1 MNRVINVD
9 NRGEL
14 IVPDDPQPAWYQVL
28 DEERTASRQSL
39 RKPII
44 AGVAV
49 ILLGFG
55 GFFSWAFTAE
65 LDSAAVASGSVI
77 VDSRKKVVN
86 HFEGGILRQLLV
98 EEGERVRQGQV
109 LMLLDGTRSESELE
123 QLRGER
129 YGLWAKLARL
139 RAEQSGRDEIDFP
152 QQLLDA
158 DQDYVDDILLD
169 EKRLF
174 GKRNEVYNAKRD
186 AQAKQ
191 IEQFEAEARAL
202 DSQINARTRQEK
214 LVAEQLNGIRM
225 LAKKGYATRTQ
236 LVEIENSW
244 SDLVGDMGEFK
255 AQRAAAEQQM
265 AEGEIN
271 LASIEMEWQSDI
283 ATQIQEA
290 QLALN
295 DVSQRIRA
303 SEDVLNRL
311 EVKAPQAGT
320 VANIQVR
327 TPGGVISP
335 AEPIMDII
343 PEDEPLLIE
352 AMINRQD
359 IDSVHVG
366 SKAQIKLTAY
376 SQRRLAPLPGEV
388 RYVAADQTVD
398 EQRDSSYYIVRAA
411 IDPDALAERDDIE
424 IRPGMPADILILK
437 SPRKAIDYLVDPI
450 TESMDKAF
458 RED

>member
-98 EEGERVRQGQV
+98 EEGERVKQGQV
-109 LMLLDGTRSESELE
+109 LMLLDGTRSESELG

>member
-9 NRGEL
+9 NRGEVM
-14 IVPDDPQPAWYQVL
+14 IPEDPQPAWYQVL

-39 RKPII
+39 RKPIMAGIIVI
-44 AGVAV
+44 AV
-49 ILLGFG
+49 GFG

-86 HFEGGILRQLLV
+86 HFEGGILKKLLV
-98 EEGERVRQGQV
+98 EEGDRVKAGQT
-109 LMLLDGTRSESELE
+109 LMLLDGTRSESELG

-129 YGLWAKLARL
+129 YGLIAKLARL
-139 RAEQSGRDEIDFP
+139 RAEQSGRGEIDFP
-152 QQLLDA
+152 EKILNA
-158 DQDYVDDILLD
+158 EQDYVADILLD

-174 GKRNEVYNAKRD
+174 GKRNEVYDAKRN

-191 IEQFEAEARAL
+191 IEQFDAEARAL
-202 DSQINARTRQEK
+202 ESQINARTRQEK
-214 LVAEQLNGIRM
+214 LVAEQLKGIRQ
-225 LAKKGYATRTQ
+225 LAEKGFATRTQ
-236 LVEIENSW
+236 LVEIENNW

-255 AQRAAAEQQM
+255 AQKAAAEQQK
-265 AEGEIN
+265 AEAEIN

-283 ATQIQEA
+283 ATEIQEA

-295 DVSQRIRA
+295 DVTQRIRA
-303 SEDVLNRL
+303 SEDVLNRR
-311 EVKAPQAGT
+311 EVKAPQDGI
-320 VANIQVR
+320 VANIQIR

-343 PEDEPLLIE
+343 PENEPLLIE

-376 SQRRLAPLPGEV
+376 SQRRLAPLDGEV

-398 EQRDSSYYIVRAA
+398 EKRDSSYYIVRAA
-411 IDPDALAERDDIE
+411 INPDALAKRDDIE

-437 SPRKAIDYLVDPI
+437 SPRRAIDYLIDPI
-450 TESMDKAF
+450 TESMSRAF

>member
-9 NRGEL
+9 NRGEVM
-14 IVPDDPQPAWYQVL
+14 IPEDPQPAWYQVL

-39 RKPII
+39 RKPIMAGIIVI
-44 AGVAV
+44 AV
-49 ILLGFG
+49 GFG

-65 LDSAAVASGSVI
+65 LDSAAVASGSII

-86 HFEGGILRQLLV
+86 HFEGGILKKLLV
-98 EEGERVRQGQV
+98 EEGDRVKAGQT
-109 LMLLDGTRSESELE
+109 LMLLDGTRSESELG

-129 YGLWAKLARL
+129 YGLIAKLARL
-139 RAEQSGRDEIDFP
+139 RAEQSGRSEIDFP
-152 QQLLDA
+152 KQILNA
-158 DQDYVDDILLD
+158 EQDYVADILLD

-174 GKRNEVYNAKRD
+174 GKRNEVYDAKRN

-191 IEQFEAEARAL
+191 IEQFDAEARAL
-202 DSQINARTRQEK
+202 ESQINARTRQEK
-214 LVAEQLNGIRM
+214 LVAEQLKGIRQ
-225 LAKKGYATRTQ
+225 LAEKGFATRTQ
-236 LVEIENSW
+236 LVEIENNW

-255 AQRAAAEQQM
+255 AQKAAAEQQK
-265 AEGEIN
+265 AEAEIN

-283 ATQIQEA
+283 ATEIQEA

-295 DVSQRIRA
+295 DVTQRIRA
-303 SEDVLNRL
+303 SEDVLNRR
-311 EVKAPQAGT
+311 EVKAPQDGI
-320 VANIQVR
+320 VANIQIR

-343 PEDEPLLIE
+343 PENEPLLIE

-376 SQRRLAPLPGEV
+376 SQRRLAPLDGEV

-398 EQRDSSYYIVRAA
+398 EKRDSSYYIVRAA
-411 IDPDALAERDDIE
+411 INPDALAKRDDIE

-437 SPRKAIDYLVDPI
+437 SPRRAIDYLIDPI
-450 TESMDKAF
+450 TESMSRAF

>member
-9 NRGEL
+9 NRGEVM
-14 IVPDDPQPAWYQVL
+14 IPEDPQPAWYQVL

-39 RKPII
+39 RKPIMAGIIVI
-44 AGVAV
+44 AV
-49 ILLGFG
+49 GFG

-86 HFEGGILRQLLV
+86 HFEGGILKKLLV
-98 EEGERVRQGQV
+98 EEGDRVKAGQT
-109 LMLLDGTRSESELE
+109 LMLLDGTRSESELG

-129 YGLWAKLARL
+129 YGLIAKLARL
-139 RAEQSGRDEIDFP
+139 RAEQSGRGEIDFP
-152 QQLLDA
+152 EQILNA
-158 DQDYVDDILLD
+158 EQDYVADILLD

-174 GKRNEVYNAKRD
+174 GKRNEVYDAKRN

-191 IEQFEAEARAL
+191 IEQFDAEARAL
-202 DSQINARTRQEK
+202 ESQINARTRQEK
-214 LVAEQLNGIRM
+214 LVAEQLKGIRQ
-225 LAKKGYATRTQ
+225 LAEKGFATRTQ
-236 LVEIENSW
+236 LVEIENNW

-255 AQRAAAEQQM
+255 AQKAAAEQQK
-265 AEGEIN
+265 AEAEIN

-283 ATQIQEA
+283 ATEIQEA

-295 DVSQRIRA
+295 DVTQRIRA
-303 SEDVLNRL
+303 SEDVLNRR
-311 EVKAPQAGT
+311 EVKAPQDGV
-320 VANIQVR
+320 VANIQIR

-343 PEDEPLLIE
+343 PENEPLLIE

-376 SQRRLAPLPGEV
+376 SQRRLAPLDGEV

-398 EQRDSSYYIVRAA
+398 EKRDSSYYIIRAA
-411 IDPDALAERDDIE
+411 INPDALAERDDIE
-424 IRPGMPADILILK
+424 IRPGMPADILVLK
-437 SPRKAIDYLVDPI
+437 SPRRAIDYLIDPI
-450 TESMDKAF
+450 TESMSRAF

>member
-9 NRGEL
+9 DRGEVM
-14 IVPDDPQPAWYQVL
+14 IPEDPQPAWYQVL

-39 RKPII
+39 RKPIMAGIIVI
-44 AGVAV
+44 AV
-49 ILLGFG
+49 GFG

-86 HFEGGILRQLLV
+86 HFEGGILKKLLV
-98 EEGERVRQGQV
+98 EEGQRVKQGQV
-109 LMLLDGTRSESELE
+109 LMLLDGTRSESELG

-129 YGLWAKLARL
+129 YGLLAKLARL
-139 RAEQSGRDEIDFP
+139 RAEQEGRDQINFP
-152 QQLLDA
+152 QQLMDA
-158 DQDYVDDILLD
+158 KQEYVDDILQD

-174 GKRNEVYNAKRD
+174 GKRNEVYEAKRN

-191 IEQFEAEARAL
+191 IEQFDAEARAL

-214 LVAEQLNGIRM
+214 LVAEQLQGIRQ
-225 LAKKGYATRTQ
+225 LAEKGFATRTQ
-236 LVEIENSW
+236 LVEIENNW

-255 AQRAAAEQQM
+255 AQKAAAEQQK
-265 AEGEIN
+265 AEAEIN

-283 ATQIQEA
+283 ATEIQEA

-295 DVSQRIRA
+295 DVSQRLRA

-376 SQRRLAPLPGEV
+376 SQRRLAPLDGEV
-388 RYVAADQTVD
+388 KYVAADQTVD

-411 IDPDALAERDDIE
+411 IDPGALAERDDIE

-450 TESMDKAF
+450 TESMSKAF

>member
-1 MNRVINVD
+1 MAGIIVI
-9 NRGEL
+9 
-14 IVPDDPQPAWYQVL
+14 
-28 DEERTASRQSL
+28 
-39 RKPII
+39 
-44 AGVAV
+44 AV
-49 ILLGFG
+49 GFG

-86 HFEGGILRQLLV
+86 HFEGGILKKLLV
-98 EEGERVRQGQV
+98 EEGDRVKAGQT
-109 LMLLDGTRSESELE
+109 LMLLDGTRSESELG

-129 YGLWAKLARL
+129 YGLIAKLARL
-139 RAEQSGRDEIDFP
+139 RAEQSGRGEIDFP
-152 QQLLDA
+152 QQILNA
-158 DQDYVDDILLD
+158 EQDYVADILLD

-174 GKRNEVYNAKRD
+174 GKRNEVYDAKRN

-191 IEQFEAEARAL
+191 IEQFDAEARAL
-202 DSQINARTRQEK
+202 ESQINARTRQEK
-214 LVAEQLNGIRM
+214 LVAEQLKGIRQ
-225 LAKKGYATRTQ
+225 LAEKGFATRTQ
-236 LVEIENSW
+236 LVEIENNW

-255 AQRAAAEQQM
+255 AQKAAAEQQK
-265 AEGEIN
+265 AEAEIN

-283 ATQIQEA
+283 ATEIQEA

-295 DVSQRIRA
+295 DVTQRIRA
-303 SEDVLNRL
+303 SEDVLNRR
-311 EVKAPQAGT
+311 EVKAPQDGI
-320 VANIQVR
+320 VANIQIR

-343 PEDEPLLIE
+343 PENEPLLIE

-376 SQRRLAPLPGEV
+376 SQRRLAPLDGEV

-398 EQRDSSYYIVRAA
+398 EKRDSSYYIVRAA
-411 IDPDALAERDDIE
+411 INPDALAKRDDIE

-437 SPRKAIDYLVDPI
+437 SPRRAIDYLIDPI
-450 TESMDKAF
+450 TESMSRAF

>member
-9 NRGEL
+9 NRGEVM
-14 IVPDDPQPAWYQVL
+14 IPEDPQPAWYQVL

-39 RKPII
+39 RKPIMAGIIVI
-44 AGVAV
+44 AV
-49 ILLGFG
+49 GFG

-86 HFEGGILRQLLV
+86 HFEGGILKKLLV
-98 EEGERVRQGQV
+98 EEGDRVKAGQT
-109 LMLLDGTRSESELE
+109 LMLLDGTRSESELG

-129 YGLWAKLARL
+129 YGLIAKLARL
-139 RAEQSGRDEIDFP
+139 RAEQSGRGEIDFP
-152 QQLLDA
+152 EQILNA
-158 DQDYVDDILLD
+158 EQDYVADILLD

-174 GKRNEVYNAKRD
+174 GKRNEVYDAKRN

-191 IEQFEAEARAL
+191 IEQFDAEARAL
-202 DSQINARTRQEK
+202 ESQINARTRQEK
-214 LVAEQLNGIRM
+214 LVAEQLKGIRQ
-225 LAKKGYATRTQ
+225 LAEKGFATRTQ
-236 LVEIENSW
+236 LVEIENNW

-255 AQRAAAEQQM
+255 AQKAAAEQQK
-265 AEGEIN
+265 AEAEIN

-283 ATQIQEA
+283 ATEIQEA

-295 DVSQRIRA
+295 DVTQRIRA
-303 SEDVLNRL
+303 SEDVLNRR
-311 EVKAPQAGT
+311 EVKAPQDGI
-320 VANIQVR
+320 VANIQIR

-343 PEDEPLLIE
+343 PENEPLLIE

-376 SQRRLAPLPGEV
+376 SQRRLEPLDGEV

-398 EQRDSSYYIVRAA
+398 EKRDSSYYIVRAA
-411 IDPDALAERDDIE
+411 INPDALAKRDDIE

-437 SPRKAIDYLVDPI
+437 SPRRAIDYLIDPI
-450 TESMDKAF
+450 TESMSRAF

>member
-9 NRGEL
+9 DRGEVM
-14 IVPDDPQPAWYQVL
+14 VPEDPQPAWYQVL

-39 RKPII
+39 RKPIMAGIIVI
-44 AGVAV
+44 AV
-49 ILLGFG
+49 GFG

-86 HFEGGILRQLLV
+86 HFEGGILKKLLV
-98 EEGERVRQGQV
+98 EEGERVREGQV
-109 LMLLDGTRSESELE
+109 LMLLDGTRSESELG
-123 QLRGER
+123 QLQGER
-129 YGLWAKLARL
+129 YGLRAKLARL
-139 RAEQSGRDEIDFP
+139 RAEQKAEAKIEFP
-152 QQLLDA
+152 PQLLSSN
-158 DQDYVDDILLD
+158 QDYVANILDD
-169 EKRLF
+169 EKLLF
-174 GKRNEVYNAKRD
+174 NKRNEVYDAKRD

-202 DSQINARTRQEK
+202 DSQIKARTRQEE

-225 LAKKGYATRTQ
+225 LAEKGFATRTQ

-244 SDLVGDMGEFK
+244 SDIVGDMGEFK
-255 AQRAAAEQQM
+255 AQKAAAEQQM
-265 AEGEIN
+265 AEAEIN

-283 ATQIQEA
+283 ATEIQEA

-295 DVSQRIRA
+295 DVNQRIRA

-311 EVKAPQAGT
+311 EVKAPQAGI
-320 VANIQVR
+320 VGNIQVR
-327 TPGGVISP
+327 TQGGVISP

-376 SQRRLAPLPGEV
+376 SQRRLAPLDGEV
-388 RYVAADQTVD
+388 KYVAADQTVD

-411 IDPDALAERDDIE
+411 IDPGELAERDDIE

-450 TESMDKAF
+450 TESMSKAF

>member
-9 NRGEL
+9 NRGEVM
-14 IVPDDPQPAWYQVL
+14 IPEDPQPAWYQVL

-39 RKPII
+39 RKPIMAGIIVI
-44 AGVAV
+44 AV
-49 ILLGFG
+49 GFG

-65 LDSAAVASGSVI
+65 LDSAAVASGSII

-86 HFEGGILRQLLV
+86 HFEGGILKKLLV
-98 EEGERVRQGQV
+98 EEGDRVKAGQT
-109 LMLLDGTRSESELE
+109 LMLLDGTRSESELG

-129 YGLWAKLARL
+129 YGLIAKLARL
-139 RAEQSGRDEIDFP
+139 RAEQSGRGEIDFP
-152 QQLLDA
+152 QQILNA
-158 DQDYVDDILLD
+158 EQDYVADILLD

-174 GKRNEVYNAKRD
+174 GKRNEVYDAKRN

-191 IEQFEAEARAL
+191 IEQFDAEARAL
-202 DSQINARTRQEK
+202 ESQINARTRQEK
-214 LVAEQLNGIRM
+214 LVAEQLKGIRQ
-225 LAKKGYATRTQ
+225 LAEKGFATRTQ
-236 LVEIENSW
+236 LVEIENNW

-255 AQRAAAEQQM
+255 AQKAAAEQQK
-265 AEGEIN
+265 AEAEIN

-283 ATQIQEA
+283 ATEIQEA

-295 DVSQRIRA
+295 DVTQRIRA
-303 SEDVLNRL
+303 SEDVLNRR
-311 EVKAPQAGT
+311 EVKAPQDGI
-320 VANIQVR
+320 VANIQIR

-343 PEDEPLLIE
+343 PENEPLLIE

-376 SQRRLAPLPGEV
+376 SQRRLAPLDGEV

-398 EQRDSSYYIVRAA
+398 EKRDSSYYIVRAA
-411 IDPDALAERDDIE
+411 INPDALAKRDDIE

-437 SPRKAIDYLVDPI
+437 SPRRAIDYLIDPI
-450 TESMDKAF
+450 TESMSRAF

>member
-9 NRGEL
+9 NRGEVM
-14 IVPDDPQPAWYQVL
+14 IPEDPQPAWYQVL

-39 RKPII
+39 RKPIMAGIIVI
-44 AGVAV
+44 AV
-49 ILLGFG
+49 GFG

-86 HFEGGILRQLLV
+86 HFEGGILKKLLV
-98 EEGERVRQGQV
+98 EEGDRVKAGQT
-109 LMLLDGTRSESELE
+109 LMLLDGTRSESELG

-129 YGLWAKLARL
+129 YGLIAKLARL
-139 RAEQSGRDEIDFP
+139 RAEQSGRGEIDFP
-152 QQLLDA
+152 EQILNA
-158 DQDYVDDILLD
+158 EQDYVADILLD

-174 GKRNEVYNAKRD
+174 GKRNEVYDAKRN

-191 IEQFEAEARAL
+191 IEQFDAEARAL
-202 DSQINARTRQEK
+202 ESQINARTRQEK
-214 LVAEQLNGIRM
+214 LVAEQLKGIRQ
-225 LAKKGYATRTQ
+225 LAEKGFATRTQ
-236 LVEIENSW
+236 LVEIENNW

-255 AQRAAAEQQM
+255 AQKAAAEQQK
-265 AEGEIN
+265 AEAEIN

-283 ATQIQEA
+283 ATEIQEA

-295 DVSQRIRA
+295 DVTQRIRA
-303 SEDVLNRL
+303 SEDVLNRR
-311 EVKAPQAGT
+311 EVKAPQDGI
-320 VANIQVR
+320 VANIQIR

-343 PEDEPLLIE
+343 PENEPLLIE

-376 SQRRLAPLPGEV
+376 SQRRVAPLDGEV

-398 EQRDSSYYIVRAA
+398 EKRDSSYYIVRAA
-411 IDPDALAERDDIE
+411 INPDALAKRDDIE

-437 SPRKAIDYLVDPI
+437 SPRRAIDYLIDPI
-450 TESMDKAF
+450 TESMSRAF

>member
-9 NRGEL
+9 NRGEVM
-14 IVPDDPQPAWYQVL
+14 IPEDPQPAWYQVL

-44 AGVAV
+44 AGIIVIAV
-49 ILLGFG
+49 GFG

-86 HFEGGILRQLLV
+86 HFEGGILKKLLV
-98 EEGERVRQGQV
+98 EEGDRVKAGQT
-109 LMLLDGTRSESELE
+109 LMLLDGTRSESELG

-129 YGLWAKLARL
+129 YGLIAKLARL
-139 RAEQSGRDEIDFP
+139 RAEQSGRGEIDFP
-152 QQLLDA
+152 QQILNA
-158 DQDYVDDILLD
+158 EQDYVADILLD

-174 GKRNEVYNAKRD
+174 GKRNEVYDAKRN

-191 IEQFEAEARAL
+191 IEQFDAEARAL
-202 DSQINARTRQEK
+202 ESQINARTRQEK
-214 LVAEQLNGIRM
+214 LVAEQLKGIRQ
-225 LAKKGYATRTQ
+225 LAEKGFATRTQ
-236 LVEIENSW
+236 LVEIENNW

-255 AQRAAAEQQM
+255 AQKAAAEQQK
-265 AEGEIN
+265 AEAEIN

-283 ATQIQEA
+283 ATEIQEA

-295 DVSQRIRA
+295 DVTQRIRA
-303 SEDVLNRL
+303 SEDVLNRR
-311 EVKAPQAGT
+311 EVKAPQDGI
-320 VANIQVR
+320 VANIQIR

-343 PEDEPLLIE
+343 PENEPLLIE

-376 SQRRLAPLPGEV
+376 SQRRLAPLDGEV

-398 EQRDSSYYIVRAA
+398 EKRDSSYYIVRAA
-411 IDPDALAERDDIE
+411 INPDALAKRDDIE

-437 SPRKAIDYLVDPI
+437 SPRRAIDYLIDPI
-450 TESMDKAF
+450 TESMSRAF

>member
-9 NRGEL
+9 NRGEVM
-14 IVPDDPQPAWYQVL
+14 IPEDPQPAWYQVL

-39 RKPII
+39 RKPIMAGIIVI
-44 AGVAV
+44 AV
-49 ILLGFG
+49 GFG

-86 HFEGGILRQLLV
+86 HFEGGILKKLLV
-98 EEGERVRQGQV
+98 EEGDRVKAGQT
-109 LMLLDGTRSESELE
+109 LMLLDGTRSESELG

-129 YGLWAKLARL
+129 YGLIAKLARL
-139 RAEQSGRDEIDFP
+139 RAEQSGRGEIDFP
-152 QQLLDA
+152 EQILNA
-158 DQDYVDDILLD
+158 EQDYVADILLD

-174 GKRNEVYNAKRD
+174 GKRNEVYDAKRN

-191 IEQFEAEARAL
+191 IEQFDAEARAL
-202 DSQINARTRQEK
+202 ESQINARTRQEK
-214 LVAEQLNGIRM
+214 LVAEQLKGIRQ
-225 LAKKGYATRTQ
+225 LAEKGFATRTQ
-236 LVEIENSW
+236 LVEIENNW

-255 AQRAAAEQQM
+255 AQKAAAEQQK
-265 AEGEIN
+265 AEAEIN

-283 ATQIQEA
+283 ATEIQEA

-295 DVSQRIRA
+295 DVTQRIRA
-303 SEDVLNRL
+303 SEDVLNRR
-311 EVKAPQAGT
+311 EVKAPQDGI
-320 VANIQVR
+320 VANIQIR

-335 AEPIMDII
+335 AAPIMDII
-343 PEDEPLLIE
+343 PENEPLLIE

-376 SQRRLAPLPGEV
+376 SQRRLAPLDGEV

-398 EQRDSSYYIVRAA
+398 EKRDSSYYIVRAA
-411 IDPDALAERDDIE
+411 INPDALAKRDDIE

-437 SPRKAIDYLVDPI
+437 SPRRAIDYLIDPI
-450 TESMDKAF
+450 TESMSRAF

>member
-9 NRGEL
+9 NRGEVM
-14 IVPDDPQPAWYQVL
+14 IPEDPQPAWYQVL

-39 RKPII
+39 RKPIMAGIIVI
-44 AGVAV
+44 AV
-49 ILLGFG
+49 GFG

-86 HFEGGILRQLLV
+86 HFEGGILKKLLV
-98 EEGERVRQGQV
+98 EEGDRVKAGQT
-109 LMLLDGTRSESELE
+109 LMLLDGTRSESELG

-129 YGLWAKLARL
+129 YGLIAKLARL
-139 RAEQSGRDEIDFP
+139 RAEQSGRGEIDFP
-152 QQLLDA
+152 EQILNA
-158 DQDYVDDILLD
+158 EQDYVADILLD

-174 GKRNEVYNAKRD
+174 GKRNEVYDAKRN

-191 IEQFEAEARAL
+191 IEQFDAEARAL
-202 DSQINARTRQEK
+202 ESQINARTRQEK
-214 LVAEQLNGIRM
+214 LVAEQLKGIRQ
-225 LAKKGYATRTQ
+225 LAEKGFATRTQ
-236 LVEIENSW
+236 LVEIENNW

-255 AQRAAAEQQM
+255 AQKAAAEQQK
-265 AEGEIN
+265 AEAEIN

-283 ATQIQEA
+283 ATEIQEA

-295 DVSQRIRA
+295 DVTQRIRA
-303 SEDVLNRL
+303 SEDVLNRR
-311 EVKAPQAGT
+311 EVKAPQDGI
-320 VANIQVR
+320 VANIQIR

-335 AEPIMDII
+335 AEPIMDTI
-343 PEDEPLLIE
+343 PENELLLIE

-376 SQRRLAPLPGEV
+376 SQRRLAPLDGEV

-398 EQRDSSYYIVRAA
+398 EKRDSSYYIVRAA
-411 IDPDALAERDDIE
+411 INPDALAKRDDIE

-437 SPRKAIDYLVDPI
+437 SPRRAIDYLIDPI
-450 TESMDKAF
+450 TESMSRAF

>member
-9 NRGEL
+9 NRGEVM
-14 IVPDDPQPAWYQVL
+14 IPEDPQPAWYQVL

-39 RKPII
+39 RKPIMAGIIVI
-44 AGVAV
+44 AV
-49 ILLGFG
+49 GFG

-86 HFEGGILRQLLV
+86 HFEGGILKKLLV
-98 EEGERVRQGQV
+98 EEGDRVKAGQT
-109 LMLLDGTRSESELE
+109 LMLLDGTRSESELG

-129 YGLWAKLARL
+129 YGLIAKLARL
-139 RAEQSGRDEIDFP
+139 RAEQSGRGEIDFP
-152 QQLLDA
+152 QQILNA
-158 DQDYVDDILLD
+158 EQDYVADILLD

-174 GKRNEVYNAKRD
+174 GKRNEVYDAKRN

-191 IEQFEAEARAL
+191 IEQFDAEARAL
-202 DSQINARTRQEK
+202 ESQINARTRQEK
-214 LVAEQLNGIRM
+214 LVAEQLKGIRQ
-225 LAKKGYATRTQ
+225 LAEKGFATRTQ
-236 LVEIENSW
+236 LVEIENNW

-255 AQRAAAEQQM
+255 AQKAAAEQQK
-265 AEGEIN
+265 AEAEIN

-283 ATQIQEA
+283 ATEIQEA

-295 DVSQRIRA
+295 DVTQRIRA
-303 SEDVLNRL
+303 SEDVLNRR
-311 EVKAPQAGT
+311 EVKAPQDGI
-320 VANIQVR
+320 VANIQIR

-343 PEDEPLLIE
+343 PENEPLLIE

-376 SQRRLAPLPGEV
+376 SQRRLAPLDGEV

-398 EQRDSSYYIVRAA
+398 EKRDSSYYIVRAA
-411 IDPDALAERDDIE
+411 INPDALAKRDDIE

-437 SPRKAIDYLVDPI
+437 SPRRAIDYLIDPI
-450 TESMDKAF
+450 TESMSRAF

>member
-9 NRGEL
+9 NRGEVM
-14 IVPDDPQPAWYQVL
+14 IPEDPQPAWYQVL

-39 RKPII
+39 RKPIMAGIIVI
-44 AGVAV
+44 AV
-49 ILLGFG
+49 GFG

-65 LDSAAVASGSVI
+65 LDSAAVASGSII

-86 HFEGGILRQLLV
+86 HFEGGILKKLLV
-98 EEGERVRQGQV
+98 EEGDRVKAGQT
-109 LMLLDGTRSESELE
+109 LMLLDGTRSESELG

-129 YGLWAKLARL
+129 YGLIAKLARL
-139 RAEQSGRDEIDFP
+139 RAEQSGRGEIDFP
-152 QQLLDA
+152 EQILNA
-158 DQDYVDDILLD
+158 EQDYVADILLD

-174 GKRNEVYNAKRD
+174 GKRNEVYDAKRN

-191 IEQFEAEARAL
+191 IEQFDAEARAL
-202 DSQINARTRQEK
+202 ESQINARTRQEK
-214 LVAEQLNGIRM
+214 LVAEQLKGIRQ
-225 LAKKGYATRTQ
+225 LAEKGFATRTQ
-236 LVEIENSW
+236 LVEIENNW

-255 AQRAAAEQQM
+255 AQKAAAEQQK
-265 AEGEIN
+265 AEAEIN

-283 ATQIQEA
+283 ATEIQEA

-295 DVSQRIRA
+295 DVTQRIRA
-303 SEDVLNRL
+303 SEDVLNRR
-311 EVKAPQAGT
+311 EVKAPQDGI
-320 VANIQVR
+320 VANIQIR

-343 PEDEPLLIE
+343 PENEPLLIE

-376 SQRRLAPLPGEV
+376 SQRRLAPLDGEV

-398 EQRDSSYYIVRAA
+398 EKRDSSYYIVRAA
-411 IDPDALAERDDIE
+411 INPDALAKRDDIE

-437 SPRKAIDYLVDPI
+437 SPRRAIDYLIDPI
-450 TESMDKAF
+450 TESMSRAF

>member
-9 NRGEL
+9 NRGEVM
-14 IVPDDPQPAWYQVL
+14 IPEDPQPAWYQVL

-39 RKPII
+39 RKPIMAGIIVI
-44 AGVAV
+44 AV
-49 ILLGFG
+49 GFG

-86 HFEGGILRQLLV
+86 HFEGGILKKLLV
-98 EEGERVRQGQV
+98 EEGDRVKAGQT
-109 LMLLDGTRSESELE
+109 LMLLDGTRSESELG

-129 YGLWAKLARL
+129 YGLIAKLARL
-139 RAEQSGRDEIDFP
+139 RAEQSGRGEIDFP
-152 QQLLDA
+152 EQILNA
-158 DQDYVDDILLD
+158 EQDYVADILLD

-174 GKRNEVYNAKRD
+174 GKRNEVYDAKRN

-191 IEQFEAEARAL
+191 IEQFDAEARAL
-202 DSQINARTRQEK
+202 ESQINARTRQEK
-214 LVAEQLNGIRM
+214 LVAEQLKGIRQ
-225 LAKKGYATRTQ
+225 LAEKGFATRTQ
-236 LVEIENSW
+236 LVEIENNW

-255 AQRAAAEQQM
+255 AQKAAAEQQK
-265 AEGEIN
+265 AEAEIN
-271 LASIEMEWQSDI
+271 LASIEMERQSDI
-283 ATQIQEA
+283 ATEIQEA

-295 DVSQRIRA
+295 DVTQRIRA
-303 SEDVLNRL
+303 SEDVLNRR
-311 EVKAPQAGT
+311 EVKAPQDGI
-320 VANIQVR
+320 VANIQIR

-343 PEDEPLLIE
+343 PENEPLLIE

-376 SQRRLAPLPGEV
+376 SQRRLAPLDGEV

-398 EQRDSSYYIVRAA
+398 EKRDSSYYIVRAA
-411 IDPDALAERDDIE
+411 INPDALAKRDDIE

-437 SPRKAIDYLVDPI
+437 SPRRAIDYLIDPI
-450 TESMDKAF
+450 TESMSRAF

>member
-9 NRGEL
+9 NRGEVM
-14 IVPDDPQPAWYQVL
+14 IPEDPQPAWYQVL

-39 RKPII
+39 RKPIMAGIIVI
-44 AGVAV
+44 AV
-49 ILLGFG
+49 GFG

-86 HFEGGILRQLLV
+86 HFEGGILKKLLV
-98 EEGERVRQGQV
+98 EEGDRVKAGQT
-109 LMLLDGTRSESELE
+109 LMLLDGTRSESELG

-129 YGLWAKLARL
+129 YGLIAKLARL
-139 RAEQSGRDEIDFP
+139 RAEQSGRGEIDFP
-152 QQLLDA
+152 EQILNA
-158 DQDYVDDILLD
+158 EQDYVADILLD

-174 GKRNEVYNAKRD
+174 GKRNEVYDAKRN

-191 IEQFEAEARAL
+191 IEQFDAEARAL
-202 DSQINARTRQEK
+202 ESQINARTRQEK
-214 LVAEQLNGIRM
+214 LVAEQLKGIRQ
-225 LAKKGYATRTQ
+225 LAEKGFATRTQ
-236 LVEIENSW
+236 LVEIENNW

-255 AQRAAAEQQM
+255 AQKAAAEQQK
-265 AEGEIN
+265 AEAEIN

-283 ATQIQEA
+283 ATEIQEA

-295 DVSQRIRA
+295 DVTQRIRA
-303 SEDVLNRL
+303 SEDVLNRR
-311 EVKAPQAGT
+311 EVKAPQDGI
-320 VANIQVR
+320 VANIQIR

-343 PEDEPLLIE
+343 PENEPLLIE

-376 SQRRLAPLPGEV
+376 SQRRLAPLDGEV

-398 EQRDSSYYIVRAA
+398 EKRDSSYYIVRAA
-411 IDPDALAERDDIE
+411 INPDALAKRDDIE

-437 SPRKAIDYLVDPI
+437 SPRRAIDYLIDPI
-450 TESMDKAF
+450 TESMSRAF

>member
-9 NRGEL
+9 NRGEVM
-14 IVPDDPQPAWYQVL
+14 IPEDPQPAWYQVL

-39 RKPII
+39 RKPIMAGIIVI
-44 AGVAV
+44 AV
-49 ILLGFG
+49 GFG

-86 HFEGGILRQLLV
+86 HFEGGILKKLLV
-98 EEGERVRQGQV
+98 EEGDRVKAGQT
-109 LMLLDGTRSESELE
+109 LEELDGTRSESELG

-129 YGLWAKLARL
+129 YGLIAKLARL
-139 RAEQSGRDEIDFP
+139 RAEQSGRGEIDFP
-152 QQLLDA
+152 EQILNA
-158 DQDYVDDILLD
+158 EQDYVADILLD

-174 GKRNEVYNAKRD
+174 GKRNEVYDAKRN

-191 IEQFEAEARAL
+191 IEQFDAEARAL
-202 DSQINARTRQEK
+202 ESQINARTRQEK
-214 LVAEQLNGIRM
+214 LVAEQLKGIRQ
-225 LAKKGYATRTQ
+225 LAEKGFATRTQ
-236 LVEIENSW
+236 LVEIENNW

-255 AQRAAAEQQM
+255 AQKAAAEQQK
-265 AEGEIN
+265 AEAEIN

-283 ATQIQEA
+283 ATEIQEA

-295 DVSQRIRA
+295 DVTQRIRA
-303 SEDVLNRL
+303 SEDVLNRR
-311 EVKAPQAGT
+311 EVKAPQDGI
-320 VANIQVR
+320 VANIQIR

-343 PEDEPLLIE
+343 PENEPLLIE

-376 SQRRLAPLPGEV
+376 SQRRLAPLDGEV

-398 EQRDSSYYIVRAA
+398 EKRDSSYYIVRAA
-411 IDPDALAERDDIE
+411 INPDALAKRDDIE

-437 SPRKAIDYLVDPI
+437 SPRRAIDYLIDPI
-450 TESMDKAF
+450 TESMSRAF

>member
-1 MNRVINVD
+1 MD
-9 NRGEL
+9 
-14 IVPDDPQPAWYQVL
+14 
-28 DEERTASRQSL
+28 
-39 RKPII
+39 
-44 AGVAV
+44 
-49 ILLGFG
+49 
-55 GFFSWAFTAE
+55 
-65 LDSAAVASGSVI
+65 
-77 VDSRKKVVN
+77 
-86 HFEGGILRQLLV
+86 
-98 EEGERVRQGQV
+98 
-109 LMLLDGTRSESELE
+109 
-123 QLRGER
+123 
-129 YGLWAKLARL
+129 AKQ
-139 RAEQSGRDEIDFP
+139 E
-152 QQLLDA
+152 
-158 DQDYVDDILLD
+158 YVDDILQD

-174 GKRNEVYNAKRD
+174 GKRNEVYEAKRN

-191 IEQFEAEARAL
+191 IEQFDAEARAL

-214 LVAEQLNGIRM
+214 LVAEQLQGIRQ
-225 LAKKGYATRTQ
+225 LAEKGFATRTQ
-236 LVEIENSW
+236 LVEIENNW

-255 AQRAAAEQQM
+255 AQKAAAEQQK
-265 AEGEIN
+265 AEAEIN

-283 ATQIQEA
+283 ATEIQEA

-295 DVSQRIRA
+295 DVSQRLRA

-376 SQRRLAPLPGEV
+376 SQRRLAPLDGEV
-388 RYVAADQTVD
+388 KYVAADQTVD

-411 IDPDALAERDDIE
+411 IDPGALAERDDIE

-450 TESMDKAF
+450 TESMSKAF

>member
-9 NRGEL
+9 NRGEVM
-14 IVPDDPQPAWYQVL
+14 IPEDPQPAWYQVL

-39 RKPII
+39 RKPIMAGIIVI
-44 AGVAV
+44 A
-49 ILLGFG
+49 IGFG

-86 HFEGGILRQLLV
+86 HFEGGILKKLLV
-98 EEGERVRQGQV
+98 EEGDRVKAGQT
-109 LMLLDGTRSESELE
+109 LMLLDGTRSESELG

-129 YGLWAKLARL
+129 YGLIAKLARL
-139 RAEQSGRDEIDFP
+139 RAEQSGRGEIDFP
-152 QQLLDA
+152 EQILNA
-158 DQDYVDDILLD
+158 EQDYVADILLD

-174 GKRNEVYNAKRD
+174 GKRNEVYDAKRN

-191 IEQFEAEARAL
+191 IEQFDAEARAL
-202 DSQINARTRQEK
+202 ESQINARTRQEK
-214 LVAEQLNGIRM
+214 LVAEQLKGIRQ
-225 LAKKGYATRTQ
+225 LAEKGFATRTQ
-236 LVEIENSW
+236 LVEIENNW

-255 AQRAAAEQQM
+255 AQKAAAEQQK
-265 AEGEIN
+265 AEAEIN

-283 ATQIQEA
+283 ATEIQEA

-295 DVSQRIRA
+295 DVTQRIRA
-303 SEDVLNRL
+303 SEDVLNRR
-311 EVKAPQAGT
+311 EVKAPQDGI
-320 VANIQVR
+320 VANIQIR

-343 PEDEPLLIE
+343 PENEPLLIE

-376 SQRRLAPLPGEV
+376 SQRRLAPLDGEV

-398 EQRDSSYYIVRAA
+398 EKRDSSYYIVRAA
-411 IDPDALAERDDIE
+411 INPDALAKRDDIE

-437 SPRKAIDYLVDPI
+437 SPRRAIDYLIDPI
-450 TESMDKAF
+450 TESMSRAF

>member
-9 NRGEL
+9 HRGDVMSSEDL
-14 IVPDDPQPAWYQVL
+14 QPAWYQVL
-28 DEERTASRQSL
+28 AEERTASRQSL
-39 RKPII
+39 RKPVMAGII
-44 AGVAV
+44 V
-49 ILLGFG
+49 IVLGFG

-77 VDSRKKVVN
+77 VDSRKKIVN
-86 HFEGGILRQLLV
+86 HFEGGILKKLLV
-98 EEGERVRQGQV
+98 EEGDHVEAGQI
-109 LMLLDGTRSESELE
+109 LMLLDGTRSESELG

-129 YGLWAKLARL
+129 YGLLAKLARL
-139 RAEQSGRDEIDFP
+139 RAEQSGQGQIDFP

-158 DQDYVDDILLD
+158 QQDYVADILAD

-174 GKRNEVYNAKRD
+174 GKRNEVYGAKRN

-191 IEQFEAEARAL
+191 IDQFEAEAQAIE
-202 DSQINARTRQEK
+202 SQIKARTRQEK
-214 LVAEQLNGIRM
+214 LVAEQLKGIRH
-225 LAKKGYATRTQ
+225 LAENGFATRTQ
-236 LVEIENSW
+236 LVEVENNW

-255 AQRAAAEQQM
+255 AQKAAAEQQK
-265 AEGEIN
+265 AEAEIN

-283 ATQIQEA
+283 ATEVQEA

-295 DVSQRIRA
+295 DVSQRLRA
-303 SEDVLNRL
+303 SEDVLDRL
-311 EVKAPQAGT
+311 EVKSPQAGT
-320 VANIQVR
+320 VVNIQMR

-343 PEDEPLLIE
+343 PENEPFLIE

-359 IDSVHVG
+359 IDSIHVG

-376 SQRRLAPLPGEV
+376 NQRRLAPLPGEV

-398 EQRDSSYYIVRAA
+398 EKRDASYYIVRAA
-411 IDPDALAERDDIE
+411 IDPGALDDRDDIHL
-424 IRPGMPADILILK
+424 RPGMPADILVLK
-437 SPRKAIDYLVDPI
+437 SPRRAIDYLVDPI
-450 TESMDKAF
+450 TDSMGKAF